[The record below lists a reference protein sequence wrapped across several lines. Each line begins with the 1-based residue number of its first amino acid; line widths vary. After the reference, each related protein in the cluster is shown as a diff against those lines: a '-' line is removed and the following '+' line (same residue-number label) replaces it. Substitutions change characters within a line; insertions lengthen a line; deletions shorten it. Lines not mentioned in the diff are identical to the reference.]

1 MSFLYQRLVM
11 CAYVYQVK
19 AVIDVRLHSH
29 FCKRMLGENIKALL
43 WRLVKTAA
51 CCSQAWRK
59 GWGSKMA
66 AWRYHV
72 LVTLDTHVAGIPLD
86 SDYLVCRVQAP
97 WSRSMCQ
104 KDCLHDRNRRGTGL
118 KDQCQSSNPFIP
130 SKHGTCTHIKQL
142 QPCHGHH

>member
-19 AVIDVRLHSH
+19 AVIGVRLHSH

-43 WRLVKTAA
+43 WETCQDSSMLFPGLAEGVGKQNGGR
-51 CCSQAWRK
+51 
-59 GWGSKMA
+59 
-66 AWRYHV
+66 RYHV

-104 KDCLHDRNRRGTGL
+104 KHCLHDRNRRGTGL